1 MDDIEQQERNDLDSY
16 VTALEDKISELAEAL
31 DDIQAEKEML
41 FNDYI
46 SSLAKLF
53 DIGGK

>member
-31 DDIQAEKEML
+31 DDIQDRKRNA
-41 FNDYI
+41 I
-46 SSLAKLF
+46 Q
-53 DIGGK
+53 